1 LAILQKIQ
9 GVEALKI
16 IKFLLL
22 LSLFFNISHASLI
35 AIEDDCHHETAAE
48 YVMEQMQPS
57 DCGDLCD
64 MHHLFHFMAIV
75 STSEISFCAL
85 TKQAQV
91 TEKTTLYTPPFQ
103 KTRIKPPI
111 A

>member
-1 LAILQKIQ
+1 M
-9 GVEALKI
+9 KI

-22 LSLFFNISHASLI
+22 FALFFNISHASFF
-35 AIEDDCHHETAAE
+35 AIEDDCHHETATE
-48 YVMEQMQPS
+48 YVMEQTQAS

-75 STSEISFCAL
+75 STLDISFCAL

-91 TEKTTLYTPPFQ
+91 TEKTTPYTPPFQ
-103 KTRIKPPI
+103 KTTIKPPI